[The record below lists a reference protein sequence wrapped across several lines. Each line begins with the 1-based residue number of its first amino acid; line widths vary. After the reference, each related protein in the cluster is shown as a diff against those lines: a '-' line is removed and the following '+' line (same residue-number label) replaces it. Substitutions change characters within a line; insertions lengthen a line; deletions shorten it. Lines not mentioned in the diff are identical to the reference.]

1 MRRAE
6 PSISSLSDLTMAQ
19 RPSIAPRSHS
29 RAWARLRIKPVLVAF
44 ASDPDLWF
52 AIISACWVALLYRH
66 VIGAAFVYDDVT
78 QIQKNPALSSWR
90 SVAEY
95 ARSAVPFNSEF
106 RGMGGS
112 FYRPLFWF
120 SLALDRALWSLRAT
134 GFHFTNLALHW
145 ANGLLAF
152 LLLRKLR
159 VSLLLSAAVS
169 IIWLGLPINSEVV
182 AWVSG
187 RSISLAVLFLLISL
201 LSADWYV
208 RSNRIVALLCY
219 ALASF
224 GALLSH
230 EIGILA
236 LPMTCLLLYAA
247 NAVRRSW
254 FVLSSVGL
262 AVDAVYLWLRHSAGA
277 RLTSGV
283 PATIEPAIT
292 FWKYIAWI
300 LLPVRMSIERSTD
313 VPTNNSPMI
322 RAAALIGGL
331 ALFFAILRLRNK
343 MPEVAA
349 GLALVC
355 IALVPVC
362 GIVPIYQG
370 MAERYTYLA
379 ALGLV
384 LAIVG
389 LLSHLRNWV
398 RSLVLYAL
406 ILWVFWGVWRLNARV
421 LDWRDAISLY
431 AKSLEATPRSPVLLY
446 NLGVAFA
453 EAGDTSK
460 AADYY
465 QRAIALK
472 PDYTSAIIN
481 LGNLFQRQGDYSQ
494 SAALYQRAISLDPRD
509 PDAWVDF
516 GNLYLQ
522 LALTEQAKNAYEK
535 AIALRPNDVEA
546 IIDLGAVLQRGGDFS
561 AAEQAYRRAIA
572 VDPGQAA
579 AYCDLGALFL
589 QQGNLDVAREQLI
602 KAIEHDSSYALAYFD
617 LGVVYEQT
625 GRRDLAV
632 EMYKK
637 ALDIQPD
644 YQHAR
649 SNLERVESRP

>member
-1 MRRAE
+1 
-6 PSISSLSDLTMAQ
+6 MAQ
-19 RPSIAPRSHS
+19 RPYIAPRSDS
-29 RAWARLRIKPVLVAF
+29 RALARLRIKPVLVAF
-44 ASDPDLWF
+44 ASKPDLWF

-90 SVAEY
+90 FAAAY
-95 ARSAVPFNSEF
+95 ARSAVPFNTEF
-106 RGMGGS
+106 RGFGGS

-120 SLALDRALWSLRAT
+120 SLELDRALWSLRAT

-152 LLLRKLR
+152 LLLRRR

-169 IIWLGLPINSEVV
+169 ITWLSLPINSEVV

-187 RSISLAVLFLLISL
+187 RSISLAVLFLLIGL

-219 ALASF
+219 AIAAF

-230 EIGILA
+230 EIGILT
-236 LPMTCLLLYAA
+236 LPMTWLLLYAA

-254 FVLSSVGL
+254 LVLSSAGL
-262 AVDAVYLWLRHSAGA
+262 AIDAVYYCLRHSAGA

-283 PATIEPAIT
+283 PVPIEPAVT

-313 VPTNNSPMI
+313 VPTNSSPMI
-322 RAAALIGGL
+322 RVASLIGGL
-331 ALFFAILRLRNK
+331 ALFFAILHLRNK
-343 MPEVAA
+343 IPEVAA
-349 GLALVC
+349 GLAWLC
-355 IALVPVC
+355 IALIPFC

-389 LLSHLRNWV
+389 LLSYLRNWA
-398 RSLVLYAL
+398 RSLLLYAL
-406 ILWVFWGVWRLNARV
+406 ILWVCWGVWRLNARV
-421 LDWRDAISLY
+421 LDWREEISLY
-431 AKSLEATPRSPVLLY
+431 AKSLEATPKSSVLLY

-509 PDAWVDF
+509 PDAWVDL

-522 LALTEQAKNAYEK
+522 LALTEQAKSAYEK

-546 IIDLGAVLQRGGDFS
+546 IIDLGEVLQRSGDFS
-561 AAEQAYRRAIA
+561 GAEQAYRRAIA

-589 QQGNLDVAREQLI
+589 QQGNLAGAREQLI